1 MVQRTAAFWESCL
14 SHSSHIKR
22 EAFHFQPA
30 GREKAFV
37 SVPLEVFIEHMAR
50 PGALAAACPSISRRQ
65 LLQQSVLAAY
75 VLRACGV
82 ACGDRVILLMP
93 HCIEQM
99 VWMLAAKRIG
109 ALYVSMPVNISL
121 KASRTRSLPAPSSY
135 GCPPPAFSTLFP
147 NLRLPD
153 LDLCLA
159 DLDLLSPSTLTPC
172 CATFTTFSPRATLQ
186 PSARPPDLCPSSQAL
201 SNRINDCG
209 AKLVLTTTAVS
220 PNGTSLKSMVSR
232 AIAELVPVSV
242 VMDVVQHQLVA
253 AAEAKLGAGRLRLK
267 NAPAELSEA
276 LKQSFVSETMV
287 DLQQAERIDKQSPGR
302 RRLPCPRA
310 CRIAQALLCRTQ
322 VTSKLEMAFSL

>member
-1 MVQRTAAFWESCL
+1 MRPLTSAIATCLRGTVGFLLETPALASPATAPAVLPQRPAVLPSVVPTHQWDLGIVPLRLISPQTRGFS
-14 SHSSHIKR
+14 
-22 EAFHFQPA
+22 FQPA

-121 KASRTRSLPAPSSY
+121 KASRTRSPPAPSSY
-135 GCPPPAFSTLFP
+135 GCPPSAFSTLFS

-159 DLDLLSPSTLTPC
+159 LSSASRRPGPPLAFNPH
-172 CATFTTFSPRATLQ
+172 AMLRHVYKLQ
-186 PSARPPDLCPSSQAL
+186 PARHVYNLQPARQTSAHHP
-201 SNRINDCG
+201 
-209 AKLVLTTTAVS
+209 
-220 PNGTSLKSMVSR
+220 
-232 AIAELVPVSV
+232 
-242 VMDVVQHQLVA
+242 
-253 AAEAKLGAGRLRLK
+253 
-267 NAPAELSEA
+267 
-276 LKQSFVSETMV
+276 
-287 DLQQAERIDKQSPGR
+287 R
-302 RRLPCPRA
+302 R
-310 CRIAQALLCRTQ
+310 
-322 VTSKLEMAFSL
+322 